1 MEALCWQPLRVV
13 VVHPHQVL
21 LLCGSWLRPLLVQCS
36 LASRH
41 SAVTGVATST
51 AADAQHGALL
61 RDRGFVVLPDP
72 ILSDALLE
80 SAAALSRATLA
91 QRLVEVDA
99 IGCDP
104 IEQQYVFS
112 EICHRQRN
120 RWDMRLPTSD
130 PAWAQLCDA
139 AVAAA
144 TPVIREAQGAAA
156 FRGVLPLM
164 SGVVVSRPGARVQ
177 RFHVDA
183 THSHFAAAEA
193 DPTHRIYN
201 IFVPLVDVLE
211 GGDGTEF
218 WPTVDLHTST
228 RALAR
233 HIMDSPSSTLDPYDV
248 EAPACPAGGVMIFDY
263 RRASATDRFLCPRQ
277 PHCTALR
284 HARFSLSLS
293 PSLPPAYPNTH
304 HRASTRPPVL

>member
-1 MEALCWQPLRVV
+1 M
-13 VVHPHQVL
+13 
-21 LLCGSWLRPLLVQCS
+21 QCS
-36 LASRH
+36 LAPRH
-41 SAVTGVATST
+41 SAATST
-51 AADAQHGALL
+51 AANALHGTLL

-91 QRLVEVDA
+91 QRLLEVSA

-104 IEQQYVFS
+104 IEQQYVFR

-120 RWDMRLPTSD
+120 RWDMRLPSSD

-144 TPVIREAQGAAA
+144 TPVIRQAQGATD
-156 FRGVLPLM
+156 FCGILPLM

-183 THSHFAAAEA
+183 THSHFAAAKA

-201 IFVPLVDVLE
+201 IFVPLVEVLE
-211 GGDGTEF
+211 DGDGTMF
-218 WPTVDLHTST
+218 WPTVDLGSST

-248 EAPACPAGGVMIFDY
+248 EAPACQAGGVMIFDY
-263 RRASATDRFLCPRQ
+263 RRASAATHFS
-277 PHCTALR
+277 ALR
-284 HARFSLSLS
+284 PAHPSLCGSLSFS
-293 PSLPPAYPNTH
+293 SEPYAPS
-304 HRASTRPPVL
+304 R

>member
-1 MEALCWQPLRVV
+1 M
-13 VVHPHQVL
+13 
-21 LLCGSWLRPLLVQCS
+21 
-36 LASRH
+36 
-41 SAVTGVATST
+41 
-51 AADAQHGALL
+51 
-61 RDRGFVVLPDP
+61 
-72 ILSDALLE
+72 
-80 SAAALSRATLA
+80 
-91 QRLVEVDA
+91 DA

-130 PAWAQLCDA
+130 PAWAQLGDA

-201 IFVPLVDVLE
+201 IFVPLVDVL
-211 GGDGTEF
+211 GVATARSSGRRSTC
-218 WPTVDLHTST
+218 T
-228 RALAR
+228 RAHGR
-233 HIMDSPSSTLDPYDV
+233 SRGTSWI
-248 EAPACPAGGVMIFDY
+248 
-263 RRASATDRFLCPRQ
+263 RRAPRL
-277 PHCTALR
+277 TLTMSR
-284 HARFSLSLS
+284 H
-293 PSLPPAYPNTH
+293 PPAH
-304 HRASTRPPVL
+304 G